1 LTLLSPLALLLLQ
14 MNILQM
20 ILDAGLVPKT
30 VIVILLLFS
39 LGSWTVIL
47 AKWSALRT
55 AQDRNLKF
63 LRAFRRTQKLA
74 EMNTLA
80 AQFQP
85 APLAVVFE
93 FGYQEVERQVNGK
106 GRLHNIPALQRAMQL
121 GSGEELTRL
130 ERSMSWLATT
140 ASSTPF
146 IGLFGTV
153 WGIIDAF
160 QGLGQEGGASLRA
173 VAPGISEALITTAFG
188 LISAIPA
195 AIFYNYFLHRIKE
208 VGARMDDF
216 GLEFINLAERNFG
229 E

>member
-1 LTLLSPLALLLLQ
+1 MILSDPLALLLLQ
-14 MNILQM
+14 NGIFEM
-20 ILDAGLVPKT
+20 ILGSGPVVKAVLV
-30 VIVILLLFS
+30 VLLVFSLFS
-39 LGSWTVIL
+39 WTIIF
-47 AKWSALRT
+47 AKWRALRQ
-55 AQDRNLKF
+55 AIKRNESF

-74 EMNTLA
+74 DMNTLA

-85 APLAVVFE
+85 APLAVAFE

-121 GSGEELTRL
+121 GSSEELTRL
-130 ERSMSWLATT
+130 ERNMSWLATT

-160 QGLGQEGGASLRA
+160 RGLGQAGGTSLRA

-188 LISAIPA
+188 LLAAIPA
-195 AIFYNYFLHRIKE
+195 LIFYNHFLHRIRE
-208 VGARMDDF
+208 IGSRMDDF
-216 GLEFINLAERNFG
+216 GVEFVNLAERNFG

>member
-1 LTLLSPLALLLLQ
+1 MTLPGSVAFLLLQ
-14 MNILQM
+14 TGIVQM
-20 ILDAGLVPKT
+20 ILDAGLVAKV
-30 VIVILLLFS
+30 VIVVLLLFS
-39 LGSWTVIL
+39 LLSWTIIFSKL
-47 AKWSALRT
+47 GALRS
-55 AQDRNLKF
+55 AQDRNEKF
-63 LRAFRRTQKLA
+63 LKAFRRTQKLA

-80 AQFQP
+80 AQFHP

-121 GSGEELTRL
+121 GSGEEVTRL
-130 ERSMSWLATT
+130 ERNMSWLATT
-140 ASSTPF
+140 ASATPF

-153 WGIIDAF
+153 WGVMDAF

-188 LISAIPA
+188 LAAAIPA

-208 VGARMDDF
+208 VGSRMDDF
-216 GLEFINLAERNFG
+216 GLEFVNLAERSFG

>member
-1 LTLLSPLALLLLQ
+1 
-14 MNILQM
+14 
-20 ILDAGLVPKT
+20 
-30 VIVILLLFS
+30 
-39 LGSWTVIL
+39 
-47 AKWSALRT
+47 
-55 AQDRNLKF
+55 
-63 LRAFRRTQKLA
+63 
-74 EMNTLA
+74 MNTLA
-80 AQFQP
+80 AQFHP

-121 GSGEELTRL
+121 GSGEEVTRL
-130 ERSMSWLATT
+130 ERNMSWLATT
-140 ASSTPF
+140 ASATPF

-153 WGIIDAF
+153 WGVMDAF

-188 LISAIPA
+188 LAAAIPA

-208 VGARMDDF
+208 VGSRMDDF
-216 GLEFINLAERNFG
+216 GLEFVNLAERSFG

>member
-1 LTLLSPLALLLLQ
+1 MTASGSLAVLLLQ
-14 MNILQM
+14 NGILEM
-20 ILDAGLVPKT
+20 ILNAGP
-30 VIVILLLFS
+30 VIKAVLGVLMLFS
-39 LGSWTVIL
+39 LFSWTIIF
-47 AKWSALRT
+47 AKLSALRKGR
-55 AQDRNLKF
+55 QRNESF

-121 GSGEELTRL
+121 GSSEELTRL

-140 ASSTPF
+140 ASATPF

-153 WGIIDAF
+153 WGVIDAF
-160 QGLGQEGGASLRA
+160 RGLGQAGGTSLRA
-173 VAPGISEALITTAFG
+173 VAPGISEALIATAFG
-188 LISAIPA
+188 LLAAIPA
-195 AIFYNYFLHRIKE
+195 VIFYNYFLHRIKE
-208 VGARMDDF
+208 IGARMDDF
-216 GLEFINLAERNFG
+216 ELEFVNLAERNFG

>member
-1 LTLLSPLALLLLQ
+1 MTLLSPWALLLLQ
-14 MNILQM
+14 TNILQM

-39 LGSWTVIL
+39 LLSWTIIL
-47 AKWSALRT
+47 AKLSVLRT
-55 AQDRNLKF
+55 AQQRNTSF

-153 WGIIDAF
+153 WGVIDAF

-188 LISAIPA
+188 LIAAIPA

-216 GLEFINLAERNFG
+216 GLEFVNLAERNFG